1 MEAASSLAASASDGH
16 SAAKKKRKRGERKAK
31 EAANKRKRRK
41 TLSSGGLAD
50 GEEEEDDNEDEEE
63 DDTPELRW
71 RRSAASRLVLSALR
85 RCFQSDRS
93 GFVNKARFDLLLP
106 AVVAQLDCGSDF
118 SAASAGSSGPGGE
131 TEGTDE
137 VSSCRLHAEE
147 LVGPCL
153 AQLASASGKD
163 ALWKTMANAV
173 LMKTRSKRA
182 GVRVA
187 ALVSLRQ
194 CFEVIGEEFL
204 ALLPECLPFLS
215 ELLEVRQ
222 MAHLSFGVRACM
234 HHSRDDLVL
243 TCQTTPND
251 QAILSD
257 RRIFPLIL
265 LTHLTGWPSGG
276 GGRMS
281 RVGQVHRRNTGGINR
296 ELPRLSRRWRRAV
309 VLVPTRNRLAS
320 IRPRDPVY
328 SEVFNKTTVVMRVCR
343 CPKPLSPFV
352 YACLAASKSR
362 FLLFALLRPLQGVG
376 CGRCLRVYHTL
387 CGW

>member
-1 MEAASSLAASASDGH
+1 MRPSNATGDLVACSSCVAAAYTHGRSHGFKRKWSGTCTCRFCLQFFHFYFVPDPNHRPPPPLLQWLLSRYTSYPQSIFTPYFAHVLTDCCDDMEAASLLATSASDGP

-41 TLSSGGLAD
+41 TLSSGDLPD
-50 GEEEEDDNEDEEE
+50 GNDDDDDDGGGSSDEDE

-93 GFVNKARFDLLLP
+93 SFVNKARFDLLLP

-118 SAASAGSSGPGGE
+118 AASSVGGFASGAD
-131 TEGTDE
+131 TEGADE

-163 ALWKTMANAV
+163 ALWKAMANAV

-194 CFEVIGEEFL
+194 CFEVMGEEFL

-215 ELLEVRQ
+215 ELLEVSQ
-222 MAHLSFGVRACM
+222 NGQIYL
-234 HHSRDDLVL
+234 
-243 TCQTTPND
+243 
-251 QAILSD
+251 
-257 RRIFPLIL
+257 RR
-265 LTHLTGWPSGG
+265 
-276 GGRMS
+276 
-281 RVGQVHRRNTGGINR
+281 V
-296 ELPRLSRRWRRAV
+296 
-309 VLVPTRNRLAS
+309 
-320 IRPRDPVY
+320 
-328 SEVFNKTTVVMRVCR
+328 
-343 CPKPLSPFV
+343 
-352 YACLAASKSR
+352 
-362 FLLFALLRPLQGVG
+362 
-376 CGRCLRVYHTL
+376 
-387 CGW
+387 

>member
-1 MEAASSLAASASDGH
+1 MEAASSLAARASDGP
-16 SAAKKKRKRGERKAK
+16 SAERKKRKRGERKAN

-41 TLSSGGLAD
+41 TLSSGDLAD
-50 GEEEEDDNEDEEE
+50 GEEEADDDNDEGEED

-118 SAASAGSSGPGGE
+118 LVASAVSSRADEE

-163 ALWKTMANAV
+163 ALWKAMANAV

-215 ELLEVRQ
+215 ELLEVRWK
-222 MAHLSFGVRACM
+222 V
-234 HHSRDDLVL
+234 
-243 TCQTTPND
+243 T
-251 QAILSD
+251 I
-257 RRIFPLIL
+257 
-265 LTHLTGWPSGG
+265 
-276 GGRMS
+276 
-281 RVGQVHRRNTGGINR
+281 
-296 ELPRLSRRWRRAV
+296 
-309 VLVPTRNRLAS
+309 
-320 IRPRDPVY
+320 
-328 SEVFNKTTVVMRVCR
+328 
-343 CPKPLSPFV
+343 
-352 YACLAASKSR
+352 
-362 FLLFALLRPLQGVG
+362 
-376 CGRCLRVYHTL
+376 
-387 CGW
+387 